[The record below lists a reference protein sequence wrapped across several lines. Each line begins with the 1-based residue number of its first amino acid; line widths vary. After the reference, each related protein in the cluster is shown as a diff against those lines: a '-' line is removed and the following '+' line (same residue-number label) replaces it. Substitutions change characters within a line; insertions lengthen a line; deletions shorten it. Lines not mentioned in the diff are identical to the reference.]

1 MTMKKQTNSIYAFGI
16 FATILMLGAS
26 SCKKDLSG
34 NTGANLTT
42 APLTTSTS
50 STIAVATNGTATN
63 GGSATDSVYVISPCE
78 RGQHR
83 DSVAAAD
90 LSATIQSYLTT
101 NYSGYSFIK
110 AFAVKD
116 TTGAVKSYVV
126 IINYNGKPVALK
138 FAADGTFIKVL
149 EQREK
154 GDLDGDGWHRGG
166 RFDCRD
172 GQHRDTVALNLLPT
186 GIITYFN
193 TNYAAD
199 TLIRAFRTKDSSFLV
214 ISKNNGVFA
223 NLFTSTGVFVKRVEL
238 PTPGSVRAAIAEA
251 SLPSTAL
258 DYLTATYP
266 NYVLDKA
273 FSVTLSGT
281 LKGYIAVINANNT
294 RYCVAFDASGNFVA
308 AKTIW

>member
-1 MTMKKQTNSIYAFGI
+1 MKKQLNSIFAYGV
-16 FATILMLGAS
+16 FATILMLSVS

-34 NTGANLTT
+34 NNGPSLTT
-42 APLTTSTS
+42 TLATTATS

-63 GGSATDSVYVISPCE
+63 GGTATDSVYVISPCE
-78 RGQHR
+78 NGQHR

-101 NYSGYSFIK
+101 NYSGYTFVK

-116 TTGAVKSYVV
+116 TTGTVKSYVV

-138 FAADGTFIKVL
+138 FAADGTFNKVL

-154 GDLDGDGWHRGG
+154 GDMDGNGWHRGG

-186 GIITYFN
+186 LVITYFN

-199 TLIRAFRTKDSSFLV
+199 TLVRAFKTTDSSYLV
-214 ISKNNGVFA
+214 ISKNNGLFA
-223 NLFTSTGVFVKRVEL
+223 NLFTSAGVFVKRVEL
-238 PTPGSVRAAIAEA
+238 PSPGIVKATLAEA
-251 SLPSTAL
+251 SLPSTVIN
-258 DYLTATYP
+258 YLTTTYP

-273 FSVTLSGT
+273 FSVTVSGT